1 MIGDRH
7 HDVEG
12 ARHHGMRSA
21 GVLWGFGS
29 EQELRHAGA
38 DVLVGTP
45 AELADAALLIAR
57 NRYSVGAHLV
67 RGPRIGRLPALRVDR
82 GRRILR
88 GRAQG
93 ALLQKPSRR
102 AAERMHTIPSGAPR
116 IPSCPAPCN
125 HPGPDE
131 RTTRHE
137 PRPMSQAPR
146 RTKIIATLGP
156 ATDRPGHARGDPAR
170 GRGRGPDQL
179 LARQRRRP
187 SPRARTRSAP
197 RRRSWGARS
206 ACWRTCEGPK
216 IRIDQFVDGRIELEP
231 GQHFTLDCHY
241 DAAPGDRSRVGVT
254 YLNLR
259 NDVKRGDTLLLDD
272 GLISMKVDDI
282 VGLEIRYTVIHGGTL
297 SDRKGLNRLGGGLSV
312 PALTDRDRARCRT
325 GGANWASI
333 SSRCPSRARPRTCT
347 RPAPCCASPAPAPRW
362 WPRSSAPR
370 RSAVLGEII
379 DASDAVMVA
388 RGDLGVEIGD
398 AELPGLQKK
407 IIRESLSRN
416 RAVITAT
423 QMLQSMV
430 ESPIPTRAEVL
441 DVANAVID
449 GTDAV
454 MLSAGERRRQ
464 APGQGRGRDGAASA
478 SAPSASSRAS
488 TISPPSSR
496 TLERTDQ
503 AVAQASMF
511 LASRIGVRAIVAL
524 TESGST
530 AQWLSRY
537 RTAVPI
543 YGMSRHQFARQRMAL
558 LRDVFPIDFDP
569 HGGNPMHAAREA
581 VLHLHRIGKLA
592 DGDRVILTTGDHT
605 GELGGTN
612 TLKLLRVGS
621 GGIAEGLGEL

>member
-1 MIGDRH
+1 
-7 HDVEG
+7 
-12 ARHHGMRSA
+12 
-21 GVLWGFGS
+21 
-29 EQELRHAGA
+29 
-38 DVLVGTP
+38 
-45 AELADAALLIAR
+45 
-57 NRYSVGAHLV
+57 
-67 RGPRIGRLPALRVDR
+67 
-82 GRRILR
+82 
-88 GRAQG
+88 
-93 ALLQKPSRR
+93 
-102 AAERMHTIPSGAPR
+102 
-116 IPSCPAPCN
+116 
-125 HPGPDE
+125 
-131 RTTRHE
+131 
-137 PRPMSQAPR
+137 MSQAPR

-156 ATDRPGHARGDPAR
+156 ATDRPGMLEAILREGVDVARINFSHGGADDHRRRAHEVR
-170 GRGRGPDQL
+170 AAAKKLGREVGL
-179 LARQRRRP
+179 LADLR
-187 SPRARTRSAP
+187 
-197 RRRSWGARS
+197 
-206 ACWRTCEGPK
+206 GPK
-216 IRIDQFVDGRIELEP
+216 IRINQFVGGRIELEP

-241 DAAPGDRSRVGVT
+241 DAAPGDRTRVGVA

-282 VGLEIRYTVIHGGTL
+282 VGLEIRCTVIHGGTL

-312 PALTDRDRARCRT
+312 PALTDRDRADVELAAEL
-325 GGANWASI
+325 GLDFLAVSFA
-333 SSRCPSRARPRTCT
+333 
-347 RPAPCCASPAPAPRW
+347 
-362 WPRSSAPR
+362 
-370 RSAVLGEII
+370 RSAEDMHETRALLRKSGSGAALVAKIERAEAISVLGEII

-407 IIRESLSRN
+407 IIREALARN

-454 MLSAGERRRQ
+454 MLSEESAAGKHPDKAVAAMARICLGAERQ
-464 APGQGRGRDGAASA
+464 FEGTDDFATFKP
-478 SAPSASSRAS
+478 
-488 TISPPSSR
+488 